1 MLLAWRAHWETVL
14 GNPPPHQWV
23 FYHPLHPKERAHG
36 FRTAFENA
44 RKKAG
49 LPHLRSYDLRHMFC
63 SFALMNGI
71 DKDVIR
77 QWMGHKSYQ
86 MIDEVY
92 SHFLDD
98 YRKQQMRKLRID
110 LPEDNAA

>member
-1 MLLAWRAHWETVL
+1 MRWLLHSTRE
-14 GNPPPHQWV
+14 
-23 FYHPLHPKERAHG
+23 E
-36 FRTAFENA
+36 
-44 RKKAG
+44 AG

-63 SFALMNGI
+63 SFGLMNGI

-77 QWMGHKSYQ
+77 QWMGHKTFQ
-86 MIDEVY
+86 MIDEIY
-92 SHFLDD
+92 THFLDD